1 MTIVAIVL
9 TTLLVGLVGLRWYL
23 DPIMTAKR
31 YMARY
36 REFIYT
42 NRRTL
47 SVDEIYTTANVH
59 ISVSM
64 GESRVDFR
72 LPNDFTQLT
81 ETTQGIVIAIIIN
94 ELTKPLDSV

>member
-9 TTLLVGLVGLRWYL
+9 TMLLVVLLGLRWYL
-23 DPIMTAKR
+23 DPIVMAKR

-42 NRRTL
+42 NHRVL
-47 SVDEIYTTANVH
+47 SADADYTTANVH

-64 GESRVDFR
+64 GELHVDFR

-81 ETTQGIVIAIIIN
+81 ETTQGIVITTIIN
-94 ELTKPLDSV
+94 ELIKPLDSV